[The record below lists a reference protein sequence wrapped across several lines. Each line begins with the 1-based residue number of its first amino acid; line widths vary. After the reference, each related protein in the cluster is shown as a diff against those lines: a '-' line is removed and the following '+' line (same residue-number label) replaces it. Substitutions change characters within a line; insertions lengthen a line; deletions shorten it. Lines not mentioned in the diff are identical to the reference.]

1 VSREVKPNLKCI
13 VIASA
18 GLLGAALCVDAAEIY
33 RWVDERGVTQYSEKP
48 PANRPATRVDS
59 RPAAASVDA
68 EGRLVEPA
76 KPAAAP
82 VPPAVPPVTMA
93 PLPPGAI
100 AAPDK
105 PVRGMDFSTFI
116 YLQRGMSE
124 GEVLLRAGKPD
135 FESVENFRN
144 YIVKSLYYYP
154 TIANPYITVVTV
166 RGGRVADIDRTR
178 KTF

>member
-1 VSREVKPNLKCI
+1 MLKLI
-13 VIASA
+13 LIASA
-18 GLLGAALCVDAAEIY
+18 ALASLASAVYAAEIY

-48 PANRPATRVDS
+48 PANRPARLVDG

-68 EGRLVEPA
+68 EGKLVEPPKPVTA
-76 KPAAAP
+76 PAAAP
-82 VPPAVPPVTMA
+82 QIAIAPP
-93 PLPPGAI
+93 PPGAVVSQ
-100 AAPDK
+100 DK

-116 YLQRGMSE
+116 YLQRGMTE
-124 GEVLLRAGKPD
+124 GEVLLRAGRPD
-135 FESVENFRN
+135 HESIENFRN

-154 TIANPYITVVTV
+154 TIANPFITVITV

>member
-1 VSREVKPNLKCI
+1 MLKLI
-13 VIASA
+13 LIGWIGWATA
-18 GLLGAALCVDAAEIY
+18 GYAAEIY

-48 PANRPATRVDS
+48 PANRPAKLVDG
-59 RPAAASVDA
+59 RPAASSVDT
-68 EGRLVEPA
+68 EGKVVEAP
-76 KPAAAP
+76 KPATQPQPPQTVIAP
-82 VPPAVPPVTMA
+82 P
-93 PLPPGAI
+93 PPGAVVS
-100 AAPDK
+100 PDK

-135 FESVENFRN
+135 FESIENFRN
-144 YIVKSLYYYP
+144 YVVKSLYYYP
-154 TIANPYITVVTV
+154 TIANPFITTVTV

>member
-1 VSREVKPNLKCI
+1 MLKLLFILIVSLAGV
-13 VIASA
+13 AS
-18 GLLGAALCVDAAEIY
+18 LPQAAEIY

-48 PANRPATRVDS
+48 PANRPSKLVDG

-68 EGRLVEPA
+68 EGKLVEPP
-76 KPAAAP
+76 KPASAVQPSPQVAVAP
-82 VPPAVPPVTMA
+82 PP
-93 PLPPGAI
+93 PPGGMVS
-100 AAPDK
+100 PDK
-105 PVRGMDFSTFI
+105 PVRGMDFATFI

-144 YIVKSLYYYP
+144 YVVKSLYYYP
-154 TIANPYITVVTV
+154 TTANPFITIVTV
-166 RGGRVADIDRTR
+166 RGGRVADINRTR

>member
-1 VSREVKPNLKCI
+1 MMLGTPRTILIGLI
-13 VIASA
+13 VLAPTVQ
-18 GLLGAALCVDAAEIY
+18 GAEIY
-33 RWVDERGVTQYSEKP
+33 RWVDERGVTQYGEKP
-48 PANRPATRVDS
+48 PANRPVKAVDA

-68 EGRLVEPA
+68 EGRPVEPP
-76 KPAAAP
+76 KPAAPSPQPQAAIAP
-82 VPPAVPPVTMA
+82 PPAGAVA
-93 PLPPGAI
+93 PA
-100 AAPDK
+100 DT

-135 FESVENFRN
+135 FESVEHFRN
-144 YIVKSLYYYP
+144 TVVKSLYYYP
-154 TIANPYITVVTV
+154 TIANPFITVVTV

>member
-1 VSREVKPNLKCI
+1 MLRRIL
-13 VIASA
+13 IAMTSLV
-18 GLLGAALCVDAAEIY
+18 GLMPVVQAAEIY

-48 PANRPATRVDS
+48 PANRPAKVVDG

-68 EGRLVEPA
+68 EGKLAEPPKPVA
-76 KPAAAP
+76 VLKPAP
-82 VPPAVPPVTMA
+82 QTVDVPS
-93 PLPPGAI
+93 PGAVASPEI
-100 AAPDK
+100 

-124 GEVLLRAGKPD
+124 GEVLLRAGRPD

-144 YIVKSLYYYP
+144 YVVKSLYYYP
-154 TIANPYITVVTV
+154 TIANPFVTIVTV
-166 RGGRVADIDRTR
+166 RGGRVSEIDRTR

>member
-1 VSREVKPNLKCI
+1 MKKTLLTGLTALVSMLT
-13 VIASA
+13 
-18 GLLGAALCVDAAEIY
+18 AAHAAEIY

-48 PANRPATRVDS
+48 PANRPAKLVDG
-59 RPAAASVDA
+59 RPAAASVDM
-68 EGRLVEPA
+68 EGKLVEPP
-76 KPAAAP
+76 KAAAQ
-82 VPPAVPPVTMA
+82 PPAQPQPQVAIAPP
-93 PLPPGAI
+93 PPPGAI
-100 AAPDK
+100 ASPDK

-124 GEVLLRAGKPD
+124 GEVLLRAGRPD

-144 YIVKSLYYYP
+144 NVVKSLYYYP
-154 TIANPYITVVTV
+154 TTANPFITIVTV